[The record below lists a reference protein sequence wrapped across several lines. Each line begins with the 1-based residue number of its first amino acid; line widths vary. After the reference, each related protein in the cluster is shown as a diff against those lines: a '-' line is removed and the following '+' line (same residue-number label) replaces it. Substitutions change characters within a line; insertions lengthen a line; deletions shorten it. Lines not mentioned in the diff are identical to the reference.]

1 MKLLLGVTSL
11 VLQVTRCGTSCLR
24 GTAVPEG
31 GFKTAA
37 AVPEIETPPGKLL
50 SPLSSWRQ
58 SRLKQLSI
66 LTIQAQAPAANLG
79 VAFIPLLSPSSP
91 T

>member
-11 VLQVTRCGTSCLR
+11 VLQVTGCGTGCH
-24 GTAVPEG
+24 GTALPEG

-66 LTIQAQAPAANLG
+66 LTIRAQAPAANLG
-79 VAFIPLLSPSSP
+79 VVFILLLSPSSP